1 MITTVEGLRYGQMI
15 ESIQGRDCNQFY
27 LIAGLIGDKY
37 LSLVDGIKHPLAK
50 PKKKNVK
57 HVKITMCVDKNFEEK
72 FFRGESVNNLQ
83 IISAIERL
91 KNQHEEGGRF
101 HG

>member
-1 MITTVEGLRYGQMI
+1 MITTVEGLRQGQMV
-15 ESIQGRDCNQFY
+15 ESIQGRDCHQFY
-27 LIAGLIGDKY
+27 LIVGLIGDKY

-50 PKKKNVK
+50 AKKKNIK
-57 HVKITMCVDKNFEEK
+57 HVRITMCVDKEIEGYIS
-72 FFRGESVNNLQ
+72 RGESLYNTQ
-83 IISAIERL
+83 IITAIERL